1 MFSSQTKVTVIL
13 FVTSS
18 KHIQMHLLFSSNKIK
33 RILKD
38 GQLKIA
44 VYGLGHVG
52 CPLAAAWL
60 RAGANVIGVDTN
72 PDIINKAT
80 KGISPVAEPGVPEA
94 FKKGLKTHK
103 LSFTSDGIVASKES
117 NFKVVTVPVGVEDG
131 HASLSALEDAVSNI
145 AKGLKRGD
153 VISINPTVPPSTT
166 ENLLPILEK
175 VSGLKN
181 EIDFG
186 LIYSP
191 ERISEGTAIKDIEE
205 NYPAIVAGIGPKSLA
220 VGDALYSLISKKGV
234 IKMSGIRAAE
244 TEKLFEGVYRDVNI
258 ALANELGKI
267 CERLGID
274 YWEVRKAANSQPY
287 SHLHKPGTGV
297 GGACIPIYPHFVME
311 VAAKVKASTDITQL
325 AREINSYMPKYCV
338 QEALSMLNKTGK
350 QTANSKVTVLGLAF
364 RGGVSDTRLSPSY
377 DVIQELLNAGCS
389 VTVHDPHVSTDSKLP
404 RSVVLTK
411 KLDEALSD
419 SDLVIIATDHPQYA
433 KINPKRLR
441 ANTAIYDGRGILD
454 RTRFG
459 NVLFSGIG
467 RAKQ

>member
-1 MFSSQTKVTVIL
+1 
-13 FVTSS
+13 
-18 KHIQMHLLFSSNKIK
+18 MHLLFSYNKIN

-52 CPLAAAWL
+52 CPLAAVWL

-72 PDIINKAT
+72 ANIINKAT
-80 KGISPVAEPGVPEA
+80 KGISPVAEAGVPGA
-94 FKKGLKTHK
+94 FKKGLKIHK
-103 LSFTSDGIVASKES
+103 LSFTSDGIAASKES
-117 NFKVVTVPVGVEDG
+117 NFKVVAVPVGLEDG
-131 HASLSALEDAVSNI
+131 HAGLSALEGAISNI

-153 VISINPTVPPSTT
+153 IVSINPTVPPGTT
-166 ENLLPILEK
+166 ENLALPILEK

-234 IKMSGIRAAE
+234 IKMSSIKAAE
-244 TEKLFEGVYRDVNI
+244 TEKLFEGIYRDVNI
-258 ALANELGKI
+258 ALANELAKI

-287 SHLHKPGTGV
+287 SHLHKPGMGV

-311 VAAKVKASTDITQL
+311 AAAKVKAILGITNL
-325 AREINSYMPKYCV
+325 AREINSLMPKYCV
-338 QEALSMLNKTGK
+338 QEALSLLNKTGK
-350 QTANSKVTVLGLAF
+350 PSTNSKVAVLGLAF

-377 DVIQELLNAGCS
+377 DVINELLNAGCS
-389 VTVHDPHVSTDSKLP
+389 VRVHDPYVSSDSKLP
-404 RSVVLTK
+404 STVTLTS
-411 KLDEALSD
+411 KLDEALKD
-419 SDLVIIATDHPQYA
+419 ANLIILATDHPEYT
-433 KINPKRLR
+433 KINPRKLR
-441 ANTAIYDGRGILD
+441 KIPVYDGRGILD
-454 RTRFG
+454 RTKFSDS
-459 NVLFSGIG
+459 LFAGIG
-467 RAKQ
+467 RASYD